1 MKIKELNQ
9 TQKTIFNNLLAL
21 NVIHFI
27 TEENVDIL
35 NMSYYMEH
43 APELSISNYYKNM
56 LELEEQEEIDSA
68 NEEVAKY
75 ISMRFSEKWNRIYDV
90 LLEEYAPLENYRMTE
105 EETPNITKSRETK
118 LDVKTDTETNNYVS
132 GFNSTI
138 PQHTTKGTS
147 TGDSLTTGAKEEN
160 FEIETGKRTLTR
172 SGNIGVTTSQQM
184 EESELKLREY
194 DFYLVVFRDID
205 KILCSLQYNL

>member
-21 NVIHFI
+21 DVIHFI

-56 LELEEQEEIDSA
+56 LELEEQEEIENA

-90 LLEEYAPLENYRMTE
+90 LLEEYAPLENYRMIE
-105 EETPNITKSRETK
+105 EETPNITKSKETK
-118 LDVKTDTETNNYVS
+118 LDIKTDTETNNYVS

-160 FEIETGKRTLTR
+160 FETETGKRTLTR
-172 SGNIGVTTSQQM
+172 SGNIGITTSQQM

>member
-9 TQKTIFNNLLAL
+9 TQKTIFNNLLDL
-21 NVIHFI
+21 DVIHFI

-56 LELEEQEEIDSA
+56 LELEEQEEIENA

-90 LLEEYAPLENYRMTE
+90 LLEEYAPLENYRMIE
-105 EETPNITKSRETK
+105 EETPNITKSKETK
-118 LDVKTDTETNNYVS
+118 LDIKTDTETNNYVS

-160 FEIETGKRTLTR
+160 FETETGKRTLTR
-172 SGNIGVTTSQQM
+172 SGNIGITTSQQM

>member
-21 NVIHFI
+21 DVIHFI

-90 LLEEYAPLENYRMTE
+90 LLEEYAPLENYRMIE
-105 EETPNITKSRETK
+105 EETPNITKSKETK
-118 LDVKTDTETNNYVS
+118 LDIKTDTETNNYVS

-138 PQHTTKGTS
+138 PQHTNKGTS

-160 FEIETGKRTLTR
+160 FETETGKRTLTR